1 MLTELL
7 ESQKEQKAYA
17 EYVKGLSALKELLK
31 LPEIPKTDIPC
42 WFEFEG
48 ERDWIYVD
56 SVTLKVM
63 PNDRIEL
70 TYAVSTHD
78 LTHRLTEA
86 NLQIDPMEP
95 DGYPDHV
102 LHIYWEKTGESPD
115 EGTLSIH
122 TDFNTDSAIGRQLF
136 ESIEIEPVLRS
147 AWHSVTAGSW
157 MFLITVELSPCTD
170 TPLQQRKLFKRDF
183 PFKSKPVN
191 VDISHVEGI
200 INRVMLE
207 DMETRIKTYLEEGE
221 KLHREILEFL
231 RKNETQGGC

>member
-17 EYVKGLSALKELLK
+17 EYVKGLHTLKELLK
-31 LPEIPKTDIPC
+31 LSEIPEADTPC

-48 ERDWIYVD
+48 ERDWVYVD
-56 SVTLKVM
+56 SVTFKVM
-63 PNDRIEL
+63 PNDRIWL

-78 LTHRLTEA
+78 LTHGLTEA

-95 DGYPDHV
+95 DGYPNHV
-102 LHIYWEKTGESPD
+102 LRIYWEKTGESLD

-122 TDFNTDSAIGRQLF
+122 TDFNTDSVIGRQLF
-136 ESIEIEPVLRS
+136 ENIEVEPIIRS
-147 AWHSVTAGSW
+147 AWHSVTAESW
-157 MFLITVELSPCTD
+157 MFLVTVELSPCTD

-191 VDISHVEGI
+191 VNISHVGGI
-200 INRVMLE
+200 ISRVLLE
-207 DMETRIKTYLEEGE
+207 DIAIRIKMYLEEGE
-221 KLHREILEFL
+221 KLHREIQEFL
-231 RKNETQGGC
+231 KRNAT